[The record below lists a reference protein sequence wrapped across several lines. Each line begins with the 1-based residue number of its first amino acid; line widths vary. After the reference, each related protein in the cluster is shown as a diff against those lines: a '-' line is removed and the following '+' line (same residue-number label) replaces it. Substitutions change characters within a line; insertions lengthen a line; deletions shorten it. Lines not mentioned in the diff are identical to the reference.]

1 MAYTPNTWVDR
12 VGVGLNRFTDQ
23 DGKQYEFTPNP
34 VSITQIGTPFSAAWM
49 NHIEQGIADADAV
62 TSKVGTVLWEGT
74 WSSGEITVAGISD
87 YMAFLFVGAVGSA
100 IMTETGTGNG
110 IFRGI
115 GGASA
120 LSGVPAFVTY
130 SVSVSGNTITYGN
143 GFIVSFNSGSFIT
156 QDGYGIL
163 KIIGLF

>member
-1 MAYTPNTWVDR
+1 M
-12 VGVGLNRFTDQ
+12 
-23 DGKQYEFTPNP
+23 
-34 VSITQIGTPFSAAWM
+34 S
-49 NHIEQGIADADAV
+49 
-62 TSKVGTVLWEGT
+62 
-74 WSSGEITVAGISD
+74 
-87 YMAFLFVGAVGSA
+87 FLFVGAVGSA
-100 IMTETGTGNG
+100 VMTEAGTGNG

-130 SVSVSGNTITYGN
+130 SASVSGNTITYNN